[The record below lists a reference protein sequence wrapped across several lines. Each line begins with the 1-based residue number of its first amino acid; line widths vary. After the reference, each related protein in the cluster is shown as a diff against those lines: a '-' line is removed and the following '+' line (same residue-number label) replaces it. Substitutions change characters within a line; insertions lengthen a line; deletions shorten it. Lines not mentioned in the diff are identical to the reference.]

1 MVYHLKA
8 EIGTKELGKFT
19 ESDFIFSEVYSNR
32 KKAESAGRKF
42 LKIKLKD
49 IYARYYKDD
58 FDSFKDFYEYCTRNV
73 GKYSFDDYVYGGFTI
88 TEFDPLFRENYDKY
102 DEEYRACH
110 PFENGITKIY
120 AYMKEAKYEYNILGN
135 VTACWVYP

>member
-1 MVYHLKA
+1 MKYNWFEGTVPRSGFMVYHLKA

-49 IYARYYKDD
+49 MQDIIKMISIHLRI
-58 FDSFKDFYEYCTRNV
+58 
-73 GKYSFDDYVYGGFTI
+73 FTN
-88 TEFDPLFRENYDKY
+88 TVHE
-102 DEEYRACH
+102 
-110 PFENGITKIY
+110 
-120 AYMKEAKYEYNILGN
+120 M
-135 VTACWVYP
+135 